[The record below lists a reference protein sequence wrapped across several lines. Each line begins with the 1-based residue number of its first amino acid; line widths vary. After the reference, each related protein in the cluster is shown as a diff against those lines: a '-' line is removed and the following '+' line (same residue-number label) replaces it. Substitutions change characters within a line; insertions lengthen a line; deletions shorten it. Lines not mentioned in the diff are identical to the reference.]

1 MPIARLD
8 FYGGGSFDMTTQLD
22 AVLVN
27 APDNINILGT
37 NEGDFLV
44 GDQQGTTDDVIYGL
58 GGSDDIEDYSGNNQI
73 HAGSGNDFVYLGGG
87 NNFINLGSGI
97 DNLGLEEGIHKV
109 VFEYGAGTNYVW
121 VNEPSAKQLDIQLG
135 VGISLNDINVEIL
148 DEVEDFVGDVVSGPL
163 YKLSLAGSDDV
174 TYVLS
179 TSYQADQSLRQIDSL
194 IDSIIFSDS
203 STTTIEDLLNNTG
216 NANPIASDDSGNTNE
231 DQAKVFTVAEL
242 LANDSDVDGDS
253 LSITGVSNASNGSVS
268 FDTTAQTITF
278 TPDADYYGPA
288 SFDYTLS
295 DGTETDTGTVNL
307 TIDPI
312 NDAPVANDD
321 SATGTEDTDV
331 VLTFA
336 ELLANDDDVDGDT
349 LTITDV
355 SNEVNGSVSIN
366 SIAET
371 ITFTPDAGYNGPAS
385 FDYDVNDGTET
396 TTASVNLT
404 IGAENDA
411 PVATDD
417 AGTTNEDTVK
427 VFTVAELLANDSDVD
442 GGPLSITG
450 VSNASNGSVI
460 FNSTDQT
467 ITFTPDADYH
477 GPASFDYTL
486 SDGSATDT
494 GTVNLTIDPI
504 NDAPVAND
512 DIANGTEDTAV
523 FLTFAE
529 LLANDS
535 DVDGDALTISGVSN
549 ASNGSVSID
558 ATAETITFTPDAGYS
573 GAASFDYT
581 LVQADGTAVD
591 TAVVNITIS
600 PSDPVTNYITGTS
613 ASQTLNGTDGNDV
626 IDGLAG
632 NDVIN
637 AGLGDDILIGG
648 TGYDELYGGGGDDTF
663 IVDPADTSA
672 DRTYGGEGF
681 DRIVAGDG
689 DDTIGIRY
697 LTDSYSIEQI
707 DGGSGVNRIQGSNYT
722 NYLDFSSVE
731 LVNIEHTF
739 VGGGGDDTIIGTSS
753 DDTLIGGTGYDK
765 LYGGAGDDTFIV
777 DAADTSADLRTG
789 GEGFD
794 RIVAGDG
801 DDNIRIRYL
810 TASYGIEQIDGGLG
824 TNTIVGTTMRDV
836 WDFSAVELINIEQTF
851 DGGNGDDKITGTSG
865 DDIIIGGTGYD
876 ELYGGAGDDTFVV
889 DAADTSADRTYGGEG
904 FDRIVTGDGDDTI
917 RIRYLTESYSIE
929 QIDGG
934 LGINTIEGTTM
945 RDVWDFSTVELI
957 NIEHIFDGG
966 NGNDEITGTSNDDIL
981 IGGAGSDT
989 LRGGAGS
996 DTYQFSSG
1004 DGHDTINNIG
1014 ADVTEVDSLLFDDV
1028 ANDELWLSKSGDN
1041 LIVDVVGTDDWVK
1054 ISDWYADDSNQ
1065 LDTIEASNL
1074 LLHRDQVDQLVN
1086 AMAAFDVPDGV
1097 GAVVP
1102 EDVRQQLEPTLTS
1115 VWQVS

>member
-1 MPIARLD
+1 MFGEVLIASFFLQLFALVTPLFFQVVMDKVLVQKGFTTLDILAFGFVVVAIFDAILGGMRNYLFSHTTNRVDVELGAKLFHHLVSLPLAYFEARQVGQSVARVKELDTIRNFITGTALTLLIDLSFTFVFFAVLWYYSPLLTWVVLGSIPFYIALPLFITPILKHRLD
-8 FYGGGSFDMTTQLD
+8 KKFQ
-22 AVLVN
+22 
-27 APDNINILGT
+27 
-37 NEGDFLV
+37 
-44 GDQQGTTDDVIYGL
+44 
-58 GGSDDIEDYSGNNQI
+58 
-73 HAGSGNDFVYLGGG
+73 
-87 NNFINLGSGI
+87 
-97 DNLGLEEGIHKV
+97 
-109 VFEYGAGTNYVW
+109 YGARN
-121 VNEPSAKQLDIQLG
+121 
-135 VGISLNDINVEIL
+135 
-148 DEVEDFVGDVVSGPL
+148 
-163 YKLSLAGSDDV
+163 
-174 TYVLS
+174 
-179 TSYQADQSLRQIDSL
+179 QAFL
-194 IDSIIFSDS
+194 
-203 STTTIEDLLNNTG
+203 TE
-216 NANPIASDDSGNTNE
+216 A
-231 DQAKVFTVAEL
+231 
-242 LANDSDVDGDS
+242 
-253 LSITGVSNASNGSVS
+253 ITGVETLKAQALEPQMQRRWEDQLSKYVTSS
-268 FDTTAQTITF
+268 FRAQ
-278 TPDADYYGPA
+278 
-288 SFDYTLS
+288 
-295 DGTETDTGTVNL
+295 NL
-307 TIDPI
+307 
-312 NDAPVANDD
+312 NNVANQ
-321 SATGTEDTDV
+321 
-331 VLTFA
+331 
-336 ELLANDDDVDGDT
+336 
-349 LTITDV
+349 
-355 SNEVNGSVSIN
+355 
-366 SIAET
+366 
-371 ITFTPDAGYNGPAS
+371 
-385 FDYDVNDGTET
+385 
-396 TTASVNLT
+396 
-404 IGAENDA
+404 
-411 PVATDD
+411 VATDD

-442 GGPLSITG
+442 GGPLFITG

-794 RIVAGDG
+794 RIV
-801 DDNIRIRYL
+801 
-810 TASYGIEQIDGGLG
+810 
-824 TNTIVGTTMRDV
+824 
-836 WDFSAVELINIEQTF
+836 
-851 DGGNGDDKITGTSG
+851 
-865 DDIIIGGTGYD
+865 
-876 ELYGGAGDDTFVV
+876 
-889 DAADTSADRTYGGEG
+889 
-904 FDRIVTGDGDDTI
+904 TGDGDDTI
-917 RIRYLTESYSIE
+917 RICYLTESYSIE

-1041 LIVDVVGTDDWVK
+1041 LIVDVVGKDDWVK

>member
-1 MPIARLD
+1 M
-8 FYGGGSFDMTTQLD
+8 
-22 AVLVN
+22 
-27 APDNINILGT
+27 
-37 NEGDFLV
+37 
-44 GDQQGTTDDVIYGL
+44 
-58 GGSDDIEDYSGNNQI
+58 
-73 HAGSGNDFVYLGGG
+73 
-87 NNFINLGSGI
+87 
-97 DNLGLEEGIHKV
+97 
-109 VFEYGAGTNYVW
+109 
-121 VNEPSAKQLDIQLG
+121 
-135 VGISLNDINVEIL
+135 
-148 DEVEDFVGDVVSGPL
+148 
-163 YKLSLAGSDDV
+163 
-174 TYVLS
+174 
-179 TSYQADQSLRQIDSL
+179 
-194 IDSIIFSDS
+194 
-203 STTTIEDLLNNTG
+203 
-216 NANPIASDDSGNTNE
+216 
-231 DQAKVFTVAEL
+231 
-242 LANDSDVDGDS
+242 
-253 LSITGVSNASNGSVS
+253 
-268 FDTTAQTITF
+268 
-278 TPDADYYGPA
+278 
-288 SFDYTLS
+288 
-295 DGTETDTGTVNL
+295 
-307 TIDPI
+307 
-312 NDAPVANDD
+312 
-321 SATGTEDTDV
+321 
-331 VLTFA
+331 
-336 ELLANDDDVDGDT
+336 
-349 LTITDV
+349 
-355 SNEVNGSVSIN
+355 
-366 SIAET
+366 
-371 ITFTPDAGYNGPAS
+371 
-385 FDYDVNDGTET
+385 
-396 TTASVNLT
+396 
-404 IGAENDA
+404 
-411 PVATDD
+411 
-417 AGTTNEDTVK
+417 
-427 VFTVAELLANDSDVD
+427 
-442 GGPLSITG
+442 
-450 VSNASNGSVI
+450 
-460 FNSTDQT
+460 
-467 ITFTPDADYH
+467 
-477 GPASFDYTL
+477 
-486 SDGSATDT
+486 
-494 GTVNLTIDPI
+494 
-504 NDAPVAND
+504 
-512 DIANGTEDTAV
+512 
-523 FLTFAE
+523 
-529 LLANDS
+529 
-535 DVDGDALTISGVSN
+535 
-549 ASNGSVSID
+549 
-558 ATAETITFTPDAGYS
+558 
-573 GAASFDYT
+573 
-581 LVQADGTAVD
+581 
-591 TAVVNITIS
+591 
-600 PSDPVTNYITGTS
+600 
-613 ASQTLNGTDGNDV
+613 
-626 IDGLAG
+626 
-632 NDVIN
+632 
-637 AGLGDDILIGG
+637 
-648 TGYDELYGGGGDDTF
+648 
-663 IVDPADTSA
+663 
-672 DRTYGGEGF
+672 
-681 DRIVAGDG
+681 
-689 DDTIGIRY
+689 
-697 LTDSYSIEQI
+697 
-707 DGGSGVNRIQGSNYT
+707 
-722 NYLDFSSVE
+722 DFSSVE